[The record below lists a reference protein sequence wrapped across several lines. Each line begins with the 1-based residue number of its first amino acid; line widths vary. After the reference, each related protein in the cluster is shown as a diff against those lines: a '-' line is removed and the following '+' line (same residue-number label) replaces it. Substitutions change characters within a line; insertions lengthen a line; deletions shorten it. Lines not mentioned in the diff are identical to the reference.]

1 MMESLE
7 ERKKRV
13 RKIISR
19 LKKRYP
25 DARCLLD
32 HSSPLELLVATVL
45 AAQCTDERVNQTTPA
60 VFERFRTAEDYARA
74 PLPTLERLFKSCGT
88 FRQKARAVKAACQ
101 ALVER
106 HGGQVPRDLEALAS
120 LPGVG
125 RKTANV
131 VMANAFGVQGIIV
144 DTHVLRLSGRLG
156 LASAHNVEKKYADKV
171 EAELAEAVPKKD
183 WTLFSH
189 LLSFHGR
196 AICKARKPA
205 CGECPIAALCPYPDK
220 TPSA

>member
-1 MMESLE
+1 MESLE

-13 RKIISR
+13 RKIIAR
-19 LKKRYP
+19 LKKQYP

-32 HSSPLELLVATVL
+32 HSNPLELLLATIL
-45 AAQCTDERVNQTTPA
+45 AAQCTDERVNLATPE
-60 VFERFRTAEDYARA
+60 VFKRFKTAEDYAQARSS
-74 PLPTLERLFKSCGT
+74 TLEKLFKSCGT
-88 FRQKARAVKAACQ
+88 FRQKARSVKAACQ

-106 HGGQVPRDLEALAS
+106 HGGQVPKDLEALAS

-125 RKTANV
+125 RKTGNV
-131 VMANAFGVQGIIV
+131 VLGNAFGVPGIIV

-156 LASAHNVEKKYADKV
+156 LASAHNVEKKYAEKV
-171 EAELAEAVPKKD
+171 EAELAEVVPKKD

-196 AICKARKPA
+196 ALCKARKPA
-205 CGECPIAALCPYPDK
+205 CGECPIARLCPYPGK
-220 TPSA
+220 LTTG

>member
-1 MMESLE
+1 MESLE

-13 RKIISR
+13 RKIISG

-32 HSSPLELLVATVL
+32 HSNPLELLVATIL
-45 AAQCTDERVNQTTPA
+45 AAQCTDERVNLTTPA
-60 VFERFRTAEDYARA
+60 VFERYRTAADYARA
-74 PLPTLERLFKSCGT
+74 PLPRLEKLFKSCGT

-106 HGGQVPRDLEALAS
+106 HGGEVPRDLAALAS

-131 VMANAFGVQGIIV
+131 VVANAFGVPGIIV

-156 LASAHNVEKKYADKV
+156 LATPHNVEKKYADKV
-171 EAELAEAVPKKD
+171 EAELAEVVPKKD

-196 AICKARKPA
+196 HICKARRPA
-205 CGECPIAALCPYPDK
+205 CGECPIARLCPFPEK
-220 TPSA
+220 QTGN